1 MDEKDLLTVY
11 LDNTV
16 CCLENFELFSILKTL
31 KKQYEFLSFVFVGSP
46 CSIDNDFDASIIGE
60 LNYKNINKTHVLFSQ
75 NDTTLYSW
83 ERAGGKSI
91 KYNLERHNKYGG
103 IVINDKSTIDNI
115 KRYLNLY

>member
-11 LDNTV
+11 LDDTV
-16 CCLENFELFSILKTL
+16 CYLENAEFFSILKTL
-31 KKQYEFLSFVFVGSP
+31 KKQYGFLSFVLVGSP
-46 CSIDNDFDASIIGE
+46 CSIGNDFDAAIVND
-60 LNYKNINKTHVLFSQ
+60 LNYKNINKAHVLISQ
-75 NDTTLYSW
+75 NDTVLYAW

-103 IVINDKSTIDNI
+103 LIINDESTINDI